1 MKTIIAT
8 IRFKRHGMYENT
20 KDYNVQIPEETK
32 EDNET
37 EVIMDAVR
45 PILQREYED
54 DEDWENGDME
64 WALHS
69 WY

>member
-64 WALHS
+64 WTLHS